1 MIKNFDQWNRH
12 SHDPSLNPSLNEGV
26 LDKAA
31 GAFLKMVIKVTGKNI
46 DDLAKGGFKGIRG
59 RILNKIIDV
68 STDEISMMEKGL
80 ADVLQLPKQAW
91 WRSLSKES
99 RSVLEKEADD
109 IIKKYAMAYHKG
121 DKSLINAARSS
132 SNKYMEKIKEISD
145 VQKGKNNL
153 SSFVDDNVPGRKV
166 KSGLKSTL
174 DDAQKDIDD
183 AIRTGDMEKL
193 TRARRYSD
201 EVENFIN
208 NAGKSKEYYKFASGR
223 NGVLGGGLE
232 DGANIADNIVDSI
245 GSKGKNATINT
256 LKSEVNE
263 KGRGLFKSLRK
274 DRQSVKEQGGIWRA
288 FKKNLRRVIAL
299 GAVVYAGGVAWNYL
313 KNGKQGESV
322 DTVERT
328 CNEIERKFIEEGVS
342 VTRIDTN
349 KASFSELFRIL
360 FAGTKEDLPI
370 DDAQE
375 LKTMFNSNDTVSQ
388 FFAKTCQ
395 LSFEYPEKYF
405 KDNSKKFK
413 KSSKFLGF
421 VNNLNEKIGVSK
433 LINAVRDANGMAAQS
448 LEETFFENGSP
459 ISLDEYGYA
468 SFANPNMKILLGSN
482 EPVKMNELLEES
494 KDFVSLMSTFRR
506 KIMNDSIELG
516 VESALKESGN
526 ITEEEFKEKSRRIE
540 KELGEQLSEKE
551 EAFVAITGMLL
562 SYSSD
567 KEPFSHFYKFDPSEL
582 YETVGSIN
590 SLIGENFDLQSNR
603 QLSRMYMVIN
613 SEFSEV
619 YSELGKERTL
629 YGVMEYSKMGSIM
642 RSIMNLYA
650 LEEICKII
658 LSSSGGGYEP
668 TFTKTEI
675 EEYQKIIKQIQ
686 IIEGEKQTVV
696 VSGVLDEETQEVIKG
711 YQKKLGLPET
721 GNPGEKSL
729 RAMKNYLTSIVITKG

>member
-1 MIKNFDQWNRH
+1 MIKNFDQWNQH
-12 SHDPSLNPSLNEGV
+12 NQDLSLNEGV

-31 GAFLKMVIKVTGKNI
+31 GAFLKMVTKVTGKNI

-59 RILNKIIDV
+59 RILNKMIDA
-68 STDEISMMEKGL
+68 STDEISKMERGL

-109 IIKKYAMAYHKG
+109 IIKKYAVAYHKG
-121 DKSLINAARSS
+121 DKSLIDAARSS
-132 SNKYMEKIKEISD
+132 SNKYMEKIRQISD

-193 TRARRYSD
+193 ARARRYSD
-201 EVENFIN
+201 EVKDFIN
-208 NAGKSKEYYKFASGR
+208 KAGKRDEYYKFASGR

-232 DGANIADNIVDSI
+232 DGANIADNVVNSI
-245 GSKGKNATINT
+245 GSKGKDATIKT
-256 LKSEVNE
+256 LTSEVKE
-263 KGRGLFKSLRK
+263 KGRGLFKSLGK
-274 DRQSVKEQGGIWRA
+274 DRQSVKEQGGIWGA

-313 KNGKQGESV
+313 KNGNQNKSV
-322 DTVERT
+322 DTIEQKY
-328 CNEIERKFIEEGVS
+328 NEIETTFIQEGVS
-342 VTRIDTN
+342 VSNIDSN
-349 KASFSELFRIL
+349 KASFSELFKIL
-360 FAGTKEDLPI
+360 FAGTKDDLPI

-375 LKTMFNSNDTVSQ
+375 LKTMFNSNDTVTQ

-405 KDNSKKFK
+405 RDNSEKFK
-413 KSSKFLGF
+413 ESSKFFGF
-421 VNNLNEKIGVSK
+421 VSKLNEKIGVSK
-433 LINAVRDANGMAAQS
+433 LIEAVRDANGMAAQS

-468 SFANPNMKILLGSN
+468 TFANPNMKILLGPN
-482 EPVKMNELLEES
+482 EPVRMSELLEES

-516 VESALKESGN
+516 VEGALKESGD

-562 SYSSD
+562 SYNSD
-567 KEPFSHFYKFDPSEL
+567 KEPFSQFYRFDPSEL
-582 YETVGSIN
+582 YDTVESIN
-590 SLIGENFDLQSNR
+590 SIIEENFDLQTNK
-603 QLSRMYMVIN
+603 QLSRMYMVLN

-658 LSSSGGGYEP
+658 LSSAKGGYEP
-668 TFTKTEI
+668 KFTKTEI

-686 IIEGEKQTVV
+686 ATEGGKQTVV
-696 VSGVLDEETQEVIKG
+696 VSGVLDEETQDAIKA
-711 YQKKLGLPET
+711 YQRKLGLPET
-721 GNPGEKSL
+721 GKPGEKSL
-729 RAMKNYLTSIVITKG
+729 RAMKDYLTSIVITKS